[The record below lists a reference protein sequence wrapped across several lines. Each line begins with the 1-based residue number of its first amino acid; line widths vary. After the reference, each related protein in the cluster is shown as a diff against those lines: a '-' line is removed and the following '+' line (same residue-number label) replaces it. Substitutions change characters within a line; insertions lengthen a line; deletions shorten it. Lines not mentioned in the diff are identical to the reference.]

1 MSSPHVQY
9 GTNEWRGIPNPWIRL
24 RSAIG
29 SQYVFQILFVF
40 IAYVIAGKLG
50 QATANIRSSNLGP
63 VWPAY
68 GVALAAVLICG
79 YRVWPG
85 VAAGAVLVAFLSPV
99 PHLAAL
105 GQAAGS
111 TAAAVIG
118 AFLLY
123 RLANFNTSLFRLSDA
138 LSLIAI
144 GGFGSALISAS
155 VGVLVLYASHV
166 HAYSGWGT
174 AWLIYWL
181 GDATGVLL
189 VTPVL
194 LTIPNLLLQIRHRV
208 RILELGILLPLL
220 AVVCFVVFS
229 DVLVIPAR
237 ILSFIVLPFVMW
249 AAIRVGVSA
258 AALSMLIVA
267 SIATIETALGSGPF
281 VSSNRSFSAEM
292 LDCFFG
298 VLAVTGLTL
307 AAVVTEREH
316 AEGQK
321 EKLVRKQVALEATL
335 EAAHALRLSE
345 ERWRLAAQAGRM
357 YAYEWDVAT
366 DRIVRSG
373 EVASVLGHE
382 VSALTRKE
390 LLTRVHPDDQALFA
404 ASATERTPDN
414 PDAQISYRVLNP
426 DGSVRWLGKTA
437 HAYFDRKGRMVR
449 MVGMVTDVTE
459 CKLGEEKLREYERAV
474 EGVEEFILVFDREH
488 RFLMANHGYLKRIK
502 LAREQVIG
510 RFAQEL
516 VDDEI
521 YETVIR
527 PKMDECF
534 QGKVVKGEL
543 TSTYPEIGE
552 RDMLAAYYPIEGAN
566 GVDRIVCVLHD
577 ITDHKRAERAL
588 ADMNRKLI
596 EAQEQERARIGRELH
611 DDINQRLAIL
621 SMELHQLQNHP
632 SEIVERT
639 QKLRKRTAEISNDV
653 QALSHELHP
662 SKLEYLGAVAGMK
675 SWCKEFSSSQGIGI
689 NFKAEIASALPSE
702 IGITLFRILQ
712 EALHN
717 AAKHS
722 GVQQLEVQVL
732 EQSNEIQ
739 LTIHDEGKGFDV
751 EEARQT
757 AGLGLASMEERA
769 RLVNGTTA
777 IESKPMGGTT
787 IRVRIPLASAP
798 VRQRL
803 AV

>member
-9 GTNEWRGIPNPWIRL
+9 DTNEWRGIAHLWIRL
-24 RSAIG
+24 RSATG
-29 SQYVFQILFVF
+29 RYVFQVLFVF

-63 VWPAY
+63 VWPAF

-85 VAAGAVLVAFLSPV
+85 VAAGAFLVAFSSPV

-123 RLANFNTSLFRLSDA
+123 RLANFNTSLVRLSDA
-138 LSLIAI
+138 LSLVAI

-155 VGVLVLYASHV
+155 IGVLVLYASHV

-189 VTPVL
+189 VTPVV
-194 LTIPNLLLQIRHRV
+194 LTIPNLLEIRPRV
-208 RILELGILLPLL
+208 RIIELGILLSLL

-249 AAIRVGVSA
+249 AAIRLGVSA
-258 AALSMLIVA
+258 TALSMLIVA

-281 VSSNRSFSAEM
+281 VSSNRSLSAEM
-292 LDCFFG
+292 LDWFFG
-298 VLAVTGLTL
+298 VLSVTGLTL

-316 AEGQK
+316 AEVQQ
-321 EKLVRKQVALEATL
+321 EQLVSKQAALEATL

-357 YAYEWDVAT
+357 YAYEWDVTT
-366 DRIVRSG
+366 DAVVRSG
-373 EVASVLGHE
+373 EVASVLGRE

-390 LLTRVHPDDQALFA
+390 LLARVHPDDQALFA

-414 PDAQISYRVLNP
+414 PDTQISYRVLNP

-437 HAYFDRKGRMVR
+437 HAYFDGNGRMVR
-449 MVGMVTDVTE
+449 MVGMVTDITE
-459 CKLGEEKLREYERAV
+459 CKLGEDKLREYERAV

-516 VDDEI
+516 VDEEI

-534 QGKVVKGEL
+534 LGKVVKCEL
-543 TSTYPEIGE
+543 TYTYPEIGE
-552 RDMLAAYYPIEGAN
+552 RDLLAAYYPIEGGN

-621 SMELHQLQNHP
+621 SMELHQLQNNP
-632 SEIVERT
+632 SEIVERA

-689 NFKAEIASALPSE
+689 NFNAEIGSALPSE

-722 GVQQLEVQVL
+722 GVKRLEVQVL
-732 EQSNEIQ
+732 EQSNEIH
-739 LTIHDEGKGFDV
+739 LTIRDEGKGFDV
-751 EEARQT
+751 EQARQST
-757 AGLGLASMEERA
+757 GLGLASMEERA

-787 IRVRIPLASAP
+787 IRVRIPLASVPAA
-798 VRQRL
+798 QRL